1 MKVVLLQ
8 DVKSQGKKGDLIN
21 VSDGYARNYLFPR
34 GLATEADARILNE
47 LKTKEA
53 ARVHKAE
60 TEKAAALETAQK
72 LSEVTVRLTAQA
84 GGDDGRLYGAVTAK
98 DIAEALEA
106 QHGISVDR
114 RKLLLDGSIKAF
126 GAYDV
131 EIRLY
136 PEISGKFR
144 LIVEKA

>member
-72 LSEVTVRLTAQA
+72 LSEITVRLTAQA

-136 PEISGKFR
+136 PEISGKFH